1 MKEYL
6 IIGLG
11 SMGKR
16 RVRCLLH
23 LGVPCEA
30 VTGMDLR
37 EDRRKEA
44 EEKYG
49 IRTVQTEEE
58 IDFSRIVAVIVSLP
72 PDRHYL
78 GAQVAFRHQ
87 KPVFTEASVM
97 LEDVRKIR
105 EGNQGGVLVAPSC
118 TMVFHPA
125 LKKIR
130 ELVKEGTYGKVCNFS
145 YHSGQYLPD
154 WHPWENVK
162 DFYVSRRQTGGAR
175 EIVPF
180 ELTWIT
186 ALFGYPRQV
195 KGYYRKTRDVGCDI
209 EDSYV
214 CALDY
219 KDMVGSL
226 LVDVVGRN
234 GARNLL
240 INLEEA
246 QIQWRWDR
254 RVIELYEAE
263 TGVWKYIEVDEELHE
278 KGYNENIGENMYI
291 EEMEAFLSGI
301 ENREAFPNT
310 VEKDMKVLALLEEV
324 EGSDEWQTETVQEEA
339 RK

>member
-30 VTGMDLR
+30 VIGMDRR

-44 EEKYG
+44 QEKYG
-49 IRTVQTEEE
+49 IRIAEKEEE
-58 IDFSRIVAVIVSLP
+58 IDFSGIEAVIVSLP

-78 GAQVAFRHQ
+78 GAQVAFRHK

-97 LEDVRKIR
+97 LEDMRKIR
-105 EGNQGGVLVAPSC
+105 EGNTEDVFVAPSC
-118 TMVFHPA
+118 TLLFHPA

-130 ELVKEGTYGKVCNFS
+130 ELVNGRAYGKVCNFS

-162 DFYVSRRQTGGAR
+162 DFYVSNRQTGGAR

-186 ALFGYPRQV
+186 ALFGYPRQI

-219 KDMVGSL
+219 EDMVGSL

-240 INLEEA
+240 INLEDA

-254 RVIELYEAE
+254 RVIEVYEAE
-263 TGVWKYIEVDEELHE
+263 TGAWKYIEVDEELHE

-291 EEMEAFLSGI
+291 EELGAFLAGI

-310 VEKDMKVLALLEEV
+310 VEKDMAVLGLLEAV
-324 EGSDEWQTETVQEEA
+324 EGSDGWQPGDIGREA
-339 RK
+339 P